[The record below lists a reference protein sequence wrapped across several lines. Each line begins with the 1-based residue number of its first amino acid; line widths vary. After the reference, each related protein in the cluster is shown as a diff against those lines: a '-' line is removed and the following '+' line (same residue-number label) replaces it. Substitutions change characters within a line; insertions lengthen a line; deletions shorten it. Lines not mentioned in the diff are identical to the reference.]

1 MKMNL
6 MKFCPTMWS
15 RFQRIYL
22 FAAFTSFTKIS
33 FENRFYINVKNE
45 SLYRMKFCKNN
56 AANNS
61 IQNETI
67 LRYEWKKEEIY
78 MNILY
83 ESNIRLWISIAKL
96 LPK

>member
-1 MKMNL
+1 
-6 MKFCPTMWS
+6 
-15 RFQRIYL
+15 
-22 FAAFTSFTKIS
+22 
-33 FENRFYINVKNE
+33 
-45 SLYRMKFCKNN
+45 MKFCKNN